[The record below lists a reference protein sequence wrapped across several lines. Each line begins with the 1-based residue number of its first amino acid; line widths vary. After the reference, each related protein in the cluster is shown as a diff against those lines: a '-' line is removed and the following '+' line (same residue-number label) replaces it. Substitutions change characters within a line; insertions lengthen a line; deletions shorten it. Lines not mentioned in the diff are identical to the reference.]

1 MSRAIRARGSLG
13 VLLGVVLWGLAGCQ
27 TSPPAAPAPPPPPA
41 APASQTSAAVPAGAR
56 ELKVVSEESLLQVLV
71 YRGGAMARLGHNHVI
86 ASHQLTG
93 SVYLGDDLAATRFDI
108 SFPVN
113 GLTVDEPALREA
125 AGPDFPPAVPQ
136 SAREGTHANLLSE
149 PLLDGVRFPTIRLRA
164 TDVMPTANSYQAT
177 VEITLKDQTH
187 LVTMPVQVERS
198 DGQLIASGEFPLRQ
212 SELGLKPFSIAMGAL
227 VVLDQMQ
234 VRFRVTARQ

>member
-1 MSRAIRARGSLG
+1 MSRPWQGRGSR
-13 VLLGVVLWGLAGCQ
+13 VLLVGVVLWGLAGCQ
-27 TSPPAAPAPPPPPA
+27 TSPPAAPAPTVA
-41 APASQTSAAVPAGAR
+41 AVGQTSSAIPAGAQ
-56 ELKVVSEESLLQVLV
+56 ELKVVAGESLLQVLV

-93 SVYLGDDLAATRFDI
+93 SVYLTDDLAATRFEI
-108 SFPVN
+108 NFPVN

-136 SAREGTHANLLSE
+136 GAREGTHANLLSE
-149 PLLDGVRFPTIRLRA
+149 PLLDGVRYPTIRLRA
-164 TDVMPTANSYQAT
+164 SAVKPAANGFEAT

-187 LVTMPVQVERS
+187 LVTVPVAVQRS
-198 DGQLIASGEFPLRQ
+198 EGQLIASGEFPLKQ

>member
-1 MSRAIRARGSLG
+1 MSGAIQATGSR
-13 VLLGVVLWGLAGCQ
+13 VLLAGVVLLGLAGCQ
-27 TSPPAAPAPPPPPA
+27 TSPPAAPTPAPA
-41 APASQTSAAVPAGAR
+41 APAGQPSSAIPAGAQ

-93 SVYLGDDLAATRFDI
+93 AVYLGDDLAATRFDI

-164 TDVMPTANSYQAT
+164 TDVMPTTNSYQAT

-187 LVTMPVQVERS
+187 LVTIPVQVERS

>member
-1 MSRAIRARGSLG
+1 MSGAIQASGSR
-13 VLLGVVLWGLAGCQ
+13 VLLAGVVLLGLAGCQ
-27 TSPPAAPAPPPPPA
+27 TSPPAAPAPAPA
-41 APASQTSAAVPAGAR
+41 APAGQPSSAIPAGAQ

-86 ASHQLTG
+86 ASHQLIG
-93 SVYLGDDLAATRFDI
+93 SVYLTDDLATTRFDI

-125 AGPDFPPAVPQ
+125 AGPDFPPGVPQ

-149 PLLDGVRFPTIRLRA
+149 PLLDGVRYPAIRLRA
-164 TDVMPTANSYQAT
+164 TQVKPAANGFEAT

-187 LVTMPVQVERS
+187 LATVPVAVERS
-198 DGQLIASGEFPLRQ
+198 DGQLIATGQFPLKQ
-212 SELGLKPFSIAMGAL
+212 SELGLKPFSVAMGTL

-234 VRFRVTARQ
+234 VRFRLTARQ